1 MNYVVVRGDTLWA
14 IARRF
19 LGNPYRYPEL
29 VRESGIREP
38 DLIHPGEIVRIE
50 PGNGGR

>member
-1 MNYVVVRGDTLWA
+1 MRGDTLWV

-29 VRESGIREP
+29 ARESGIRNP
-38 DLIHPGEIVRIE
+38 DLIHPGDIVRIE
-50 PGNGGR
+50 LGNARR